1 MKTAMKHINA
11 IFAGVMVVAFFLP
24 FVSIS
29 MGGFGSVSFSYF
41 KLLTEGK
48 GDGMLWMFLI
58 LLGVIALGI
67 NAYVAAI
74 AKYSKYINI
83 AAPVVIVLSAF
94 MAMDG
99 GLSYAGFGFW
109 LIVIAAVLAAVVA
122 VIKLLGLKGNPVFD
136 AVNDD
141 AE

>member
-1 MKTAMKHINA
+1 MQ
-11 IFAGVMVVAFFLP
+11 FLQVLWLLLSSFLP

-41 KLLTEGK
+41 KLLTEGN
-48 GDGMLWMFLI
+48 GDGALWMFLI
-58 LLGVIALGI
+58 LIGVVALGI
-67 NAYVAAI
+67 NGYIAAI
-74 AKYSKYINI
+74 AKYGKYINI
-83 AAPVVIVLSAF
+83 AAPVVIVFSAF

-99 GLSYAGFGFW
+99 GLNYAGFGFW

-136 AVNDD
+136 AVNDG
-141 AE
+141 E